1 MAKKRSRVLKY
12 NLDGKLK
19 GANGLNVDLKKK
31 EKCRNMLASVT
42 S

>member
-19 GANGLNVDLKKK
+19 GAKWVKCGFKKK
-31 EKCRNMLASVT
+31 KKNVVT
-42 S
+42 CWPQ